1 MEDLKERIVI
11 TVSQR
16 GGKIALFDGNKM
28 RLKLSKS
35 NFNNFVFMC

>member
-16 GGKIALFDGNKM
+16 GGKIALFDGNQM
-28 RLKLSKS
+28 RVKSNKS
-35 NFNNFVFMC
+35 NFQ